1 MTTDEIVKEIKSKRM
16 TAEEIGKVFNALH
29 RQINFIGGKIW
40 TTDDIENAVETA
52 MQSYDDIDES
62 KKELVFS
69 KAVEDFELNG
79 NLEDTLNY
87 DSDEEYECML
97 DAANDAIKIAVE
109 EIYED

>member
-1 MTTDEIVKEIKSKRM
+1 MTTDEIVKEIKIKRM

-62 KKELVFS
+62 KKRDCFQQGS
-69 KAVEDFELNG
+69 
-79 NLEDTLNY
+79 
-87 DSDEEYECML
+87 
-97 DAANDAIKIAVE
+97 
-109 EIYED
+109 